1 MHFKNGIAK
10 GGGYNF
16 QRQLLW
22 GGWVKFRYT
31 TFLIPLLPRDVI
43 NDQSLINFFSYSD

>member
-10 GGGYNF
+10 GGVQF
-16 QRQLLW
+16 SEAITL
-22 GGWVKFRYT
+22 GGGVKFRYT